1 MKAAL
6 LLLCRVCS
14 PSKALATSF
23 QHCICPLTPRSLGYN
38 PSIGALLLALDSF
51 TQVFGQIVTGHLSD
65 IRAFLEM
72 LALVLPLVS
81 CTLSLIIFSLLS
93 GFSGRGFAVLWA
105 KICLELSD
113 DSTVELE
120 TFGIFVTLKGVGNVI
135 NGRTTAELI
144 VLYEYI
150 DKYGLGRYKWI
161 VSYCRICMFAC
172 SLTMVVLFL
181 SRKLWKQ
188 ERCER

>member
-1 MKAAL
+1 
-6 LLLCRVCS
+6 
-14 PSKALATSF
+14 
-23 QHCICPLTPRSLGYN
+23 
-38 PSIGALLLALDSF
+38 
-51 TQVFGQIVTGHLSD
+51 
-65 IRAFLEM
+65 M